1 MAAHGVNTL
10 IYSSTCATYGEPD
23 KMPITEETPQ
33 VTLADAVE
41 SSYTCF
47 FFFFLLLLTLVKN
60 DKKKFYQFPI
70 NPYGKAK
77 KMAEDIILDF
87 SKTNDMAIM
96 ILRFVNVSN
105 KLY

>member
-1 MAAHGVNTL
+1 MENLTKCLLQKKLLRLHWLMLLNHHTHVFFF
-10 IYSSTCATYGEPD
+10 S
-23 KMPITEETPQ
+23 
-33 VTLADAVE
+33 
-41 SSYTCF
+41 F
-47 FFFFLLLLTLVKN
+47 FFFTLVKN

-96 ILRFVNVSN
+96 ILRFVTVSN